1 MEKQLKQYIQNNIT
15 LFSSKL
21 VKKEIETKNNIIFL
35 TFTFKNNKSI
45 QLPFHLLN
53 YENNY
58 ILNTYKFKKL
68 KNKIFLYKNPRLKQL
83 YSNYLIE
90 NKRMKG
96 VVLIRNNGGYLI
108 GLNGITSFLP
118 KSHRKNF
125 KVHRLYFKYFYFFY
139 PLNPFNMV
147 ISRRVMNPN
156 QFYNSFIG
164 VNLTLIKFYRKKYK
178 KKKDYFERYQTKI
191 FKGFL
196 LLYHYI
202 IRQKKNIKKKDHI
215 YVNKYFYRNKR
226 RKQNRKL
233 FSDQEISHYNES
245 EKDAYQL
252 WSQLYRI
259 R

>member
-1 MEKQLKQYIQNNIT
+1 MGITSMEKQLKQLKQYIQNNIT

-35 TFTFKNNKSI
+35 TFTFKNNKS
-45 QLPFHLLN
+45 L
-53 YENNY
+53 
-58 ILNTYKFKKL
+58 
-68 KNKIFLYKNPRLKQL
+68 LYKNPRLKQL

-164 VNLTLIKFYRKKYK
+164 VNLTLIKFYRK
-178 KKKDYFERYQTKI
+178 
-191 FKGFL
+191 
-196 LLYHYI
+196 
-202 IRQKKNIKKKDHI
+202 NIKK
-215 YVNKYFYRNKR
+215 
-226 RKQNRKL
+226 RKIILKGIKQKFL
-233 FSDQEISHYNES
+233 KVF
-245 EKDAYQL
+245 
-252 WSQLYRI
+252 
-259 R
+259 

>member
-68 KNKIFLYKNPRLKQL
+68 KNKILLYKNPRLKQL

-96 VVLIRNNGGYLI
+96 VVLIRNNGG
-108 GLNGITSFLP
+108 
-118 KSHRKNF
+118 
-125 KVHRLYFKYFYFFY
+125 
-139 PLNPFNMV
+139 
-147 ISRRVMNPN
+147 
-156 QFYNSFIG
+156 
-164 VNLTLIKFYRKKYK
+164 
-178 KKKDYFERYQTKI
+178 
-191 FKGFL
+191 
-196 LLYHYI
+196 
-202 IRQKKNIKKKDHI
+202 
-215 YVNKYFYRNKR
+215 
-226 RKQNRKL
+226 
-233 FSDQEISHYNES
+233 
-245 EKDAYQL
+245 
-252 WSQLYRI
+252 
-259 R
+259 